1 MAITLFNTQS
11 GKKETLKPLQ
21 AGKIKMYCC
30 GVTPYGNT
38 HIGHSRTFFSYD
50 LLYRTLVDN
59 HLEVDWARNV
69 TDVDDKIIKKAN
81 EEGLSCAEIV
91 DRYVGEQDE
100 MLSHFQLFRPQHEP
114 KVTEH
119 IPQITHLIQK
129 LVDKGLAYANN
140 TGVYYRVRKFTE
152 YGKLSKNKIDDLR
165 QGVRIEVD
173 ENKEDALDFA
183 LWKLAKPGEIKWPSP
198 WGEGRPGWHVECS
211 AMIHSLYGDSIDIHM
226 GGRDLIFPHHEAEIA
241 QSEGA
246 TGKPFS
252 SLWLHAGMVTLYGE
266 KMSKSTNHYVAI
278 ADFLSKYPTEVLRL
292 TFLSV
297 SYSQPL
303 DFTMELADQ
312 NLKKLA
318 KLYRFVALVDGY
330 AGPKE
335 ILGTSPSASTHTTDS
350 TQEFEVMVFG
360 GLDTLVDRMRS
371 SLSDDLNSTA
381 ALAVFFEFVKDVNT
395 GLTALEKKGKILNS
409 ADRDLLAT
417 HWANVKKW
425 FGGALGL
432 LGQNPLHFFES
443 LAKYK
448 LTSELSAAQVEEK
461 LIDRKKAR
469 DSKDWAAADRVR
481 DELLTQG
488 IQIQDTPHGT
498 KWTVQL

>member
-1 MAITLFNTQS
+1 MAISLFNTLS

-50 LLYRTLVDN
+50 LLYRTLADN
-59 HLEVDWARNV
+59 QLDIDWARNV

-81 EEGLSCAEIV
+81 DEGVSCAEIV
-91 DRYVGEQDE
+91 DRYVSEQDE
-100 MLSHFQLFRPQHEP
+100 MLGHFQLFRPQHEP

-119 IPQITHLIQK
+119 IPQINELIQK
-129 LVDKGLAYANN
+129 LIDNGLAYANN

-173 ENKEDALDFA
+173 ENKEDPLDFA
-183 LWKLAKPGEIKWPSP
+183 LWKLAKPGEIKWLSP

-252 SLWLHAGMVTLYGE
+252 SLWMHAGMVTLYGE

-278 ADFLSKYPTEVLRL
+278 ADFLSKYPAEVLRL

-330 AGPKE
+330 AASQKSATSIAAG
-335 ILGTSPSASTHTTDS
+335 LGN
-350 TQEFEVMVFG
+350 EFEPSVFA
-360 GLDTLVDRMRS
+360 GLDTLVERMRA

-381 ALAVFFEFVKDVNT
+381 GLAVFFEFVKDVNT
-395 GLTALEKKGKILNS
+395 GLSALEKKGKTLNA
-409 ADRDLLAT
+409 ADQALLT
-417 HWANVKKW
+417 GHWENVKKW
-425 FGGALGL
+425 FGTALGL
-432 LGQNPLHFFES
+432 LGQNPATFFVS
-443 LAKYK
+443 LSKYK
-448 LTSELSAAQVEEK
+448 LTSELSATQVEQK
-461 LIDRKKAR
+461 LADRKAVR
-469 DSKDWAAADRVR
+469 DSKDWAAADRIR
-481 DELLTQG
+481 DELLAQG
-488 IQIQDTPHGT
+488 IQIQDTPNGT